1 MLLLD
6 LLKSTEFNKR
16 IPKQKF
22 YDNISVPPAVKRSF
36 VDHIKVIYWRN
47 KIATTSFYFVA
58 GKNVTELEVFE
69 IKLNFPY
76 FDEAILREID
86 KQIPYHILY
95 LMEYNGKYQMWICY
109 KELSA
114 SGSNAFKVNNYY
126 HTDWLEA
133 DAIDLKLEGLDLD
146 AVYENIVRQIA
157 GDVLKNTASEEPESL
172 KKSIERNKRQQAL
185 QKQIDALQKK
195 VCREKQLN
203 RQMELN
209 AELKKLKRELQQL
222 L

>member
-1 MLLLD
+1 M
-6 LLKSTEFNKR
+6 
-16 IPKQKF
+16 
-22 YDNISVPPAVKRSF
+22 
-36 VDHIKVIYWRN
+36 
-47 KIATTSFYFVA
+47 
-58 GKNVTELEVFE
+58 
-69 IKLNFPY
+69 
-76 FDEAILREID
+76 
-86 KQIPYHILY
+86 
-95 LMEYNGKYQMWICY
+95 
-109 KELSA
+109 
-114 SGSNAFKVNNYY
+114 
-126 HTDWLEA
+126 
-133 DAIDLKLEGLDLD
+133 KLEGLDLD

>member
-47 KIATTSFYFVA
+47 KIATTTVNLAA

-86 KQIPYHILY
+86 KQIPYHILH
-95 LMEYNGKYQMWICY
+95 LMEYNDRYQMWICY
-109 KELSA
+109 KELSG
-114 SGSNAFKVNNYY
+114 SGSNTFKVNNYY

-133 DAIDLKLEGLDLD
+133 DDIDLKLEGLDLD
-146 AVYENIVRQIA
+146 SVYENIVRQIA
-157 GDVLKNTASEEPESL
+157 GDTLSRTDEGEDIKD
-172 KKSIERNKRQQAL
+172 SIERSQQIEKL
-185 QKQIDALQKK
+185 KKQIASLTAKMQ
-195 VCREKQLN
+195 REKQFN
-203 RQMELN
+203 RKVELN
-209 AELKKLKRELQQL
+209 GEIKKLKRKLEGLS
-222 L
+222 

>member
-47 KIATTSFYFVA
+47 KIATTTINLAA

-109 KELSA
+109 KELSG
-114 SGSNAFKVNNYY
+114 SGNNAFKVDSYY

-133 DAIDLKLEGLDLD
+133 DDIDLKLEGLNLD
-146 AVYENIVRQIA
+146 IVYENIVRQIA
-157 GDVLKNTASEEPESL
+157 GDTLSL
-172 KKSIERNKRQQAL
+172 TDEGEDIKDSIKRSREIEKINKQIRYLENKRR
-185 QKQIDALQKK
+185 
-195 VCREKQLN
+195 REKQFN
-203 RQMELN
+203 RQMEIN
-209 AELKKLKRELQQL
+209 SEIKKLRRELEGL
-222 L
+222 S